1 MAVTRIRLLCLLA
14 CFALSTELPAQQ
26 DDASILEDQLLA
38 DARALLQAGRREII
52 GDELRLTETEAE
64 AFWPV
69 YDSYHAAVMEVRDR
83 QAEII
88 GDYLKRYR
96 AGDVSED
103 YAQDLLDQGLDVKQD
118 LLKVQKRFLKRFR
131 KSLPVRKLVR
141 FYQLENKMDAEIDAQ
156 LAIVVPL
163 MDPV

>member
-1 MAVTRIRLLCLLA
+1 M
-14 CFALSTELPAQQ
+14 PAQQ
-26 DDASILEDQLLA
+26 PDASMLEDQLLA

-52 GDELRLTETEAE
+52 ADELRLTDAEAE

-69 YDSYHAAVMEVRDR
+69 YDAYHAAVMEVRDR
-83 QAEII
+83 QAEVI
-88 GDYLKRYR
+88 GVYLKRYR

-103 YAQDLLDQGLDVKQD
+103 YAEDLLEQGLDVKQD
-118 LLKVQKRFLKRFR
+118 LLKVQDRYLKRF
-131 KSLPVRKLVR
+131 KKTLPIRKLVR

-156 LAIVVPL
+156 LAILVPL

>member
-1 MAVTRIRLLCLLA
+1 MRTPTIRSLFFCA
-14 CFALSTELPAQQ
+14 CVARCT
-26 DDASILEDQLLA
+26 DA
-38 DARALLQAGRREII
+38 
-52 GDELRLTETEAE
+52 EAE

-69 YDSYHAAVMEVRDR
+69 YDAYHAAVMEVRDR

-103 YAQDLLDQGLDVKQD
+103 YAEDLLDQGLDVKQD
-118 LLKVQKRFLKRFR
+118 LLKVQKRYLKRFE
-131 KSLPVRKLVR
+131 KALPMRKLVR
-141 FYQLENKMDAEIDAQ
+141 LYQLESKMDAEIDAQ
-156 LAIVVPL
+156 LAVVIPL

>member
-1 MAVTRIRLLCLLA
+1 M
-14 CFALSTELPAQQ
+14 
-26 DDASILEDQLLA
+26 LEDQLLA

-52 GDELRLTETEAE
+52 ADELRLTDAEAV

-69 YDSYHAAVMEVRDR
+69 YEAYHAAVMEVRDR
-83 QAEII
+83 QAEVI
-88 GDYLKRYR
+88 GVYLKRYR

-103 YAQDLLDQGLDVKQD
+103 YAEELLDEGLDVKQD
-118 LLKVQKRFLKRFR
+118 LLKVQNRYLKRF
-131 KSLPVRKLVR
+131 KKTLPIRKLVR

-156 LAIVVPL
+156 LAIVIPL

>member
-1 MAVTRIRLLCLLA
+1 M
-14 CFALSTELPAQQ
+14 
-26 DDASILEDQLLA
+26 LEDQLLA

-52 GDELRLTETEAE
+52 ADELRLTDAEAE

-69 YDSYHAAVMEVRDR
+69 YDAYHAAVMEVRDR
-83 QAEII
+83 QAEVI
-88 GDYLKRYR
+88 GVYLKRYR

-103 YAQDLLDQGLDVKQD
+103 YAEDLLEQGLDVKQD
-118 LLKVQKRFLKRFR
+118 LLKVQDRYLKRF
-131 KSLPVRKLVR
+131 KKTLPIRKLVR

-156 LAIVVPL
+156 LAILVPL